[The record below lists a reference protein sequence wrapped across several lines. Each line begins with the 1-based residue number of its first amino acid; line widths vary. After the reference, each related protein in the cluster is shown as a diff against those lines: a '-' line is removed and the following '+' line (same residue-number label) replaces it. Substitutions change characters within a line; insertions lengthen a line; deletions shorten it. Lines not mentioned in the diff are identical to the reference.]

1 MARHNAQGSA
11 AEDLAME
18 HLLKQGLRLI
28 ERNFRT
34 RAGEIDL
41 IMQQGNTLVF
51 VEVRFRQSCHYGSPA
66 ETVTAHK
73 QQRLI
78 HTAAHY
84 LQRHR
89 LDLPCRFDIVAISG
103 SRQERIEWV
112 QDAFQLS

>member
-11 AEDLAME
+11 AEKLAME
-18 HLLKQGLRLI
+18 HLQAQGLRLL

-34 RAGEIDL
+34 RGGEIDL

-51 VEVRFRQSCHYGSPA
+51 VEVRFRQSSDYGSPA
-66 ETVTAHK
+66 ETVTMHK

-78 HTAAHY
+78 NTASRY
-84 LQRHR
+84 LQRR
-89 LDLPCRFDIVAISG
+89 GDDLPCRFDIVAVSG
-103 SRQERIEWV
+103 SQQERIEWF